1 MAEVDFL
8 IKLFDT
14 LKDAS
19 KETRDLCQAMLTNQ
33 NNIGNYIRNL
43 PVTDLTQALKE
54 HSKQSTSEIGTC
66 TETVES
72 TTDIIL
78 NEVKNMGGRVRTMI
92 IVVSVAFSLFTLATL
107 IGVIS
112 YNISGKTKDTKSI
125 EKLIDEKFESILNES
140 NKKDNEILE
149 AIRRLHPE

>member
-1 MAEVDFL
+1 MAEVDLL

-33 NNIGNYIRNL
+33 NNIGNYIKNL

>member
-1 MAEVDFL
+1 MAEVDLL

-19 KETRDLCQAMLTNQ
+19 KETRDLCHAVLTNQ
-33 NNIGNYIRNL
+33 NNIGNYIKNL
-43 PVTDLTQALKE
+43 PMTDLTQALKD
-54 HSKQSTSEIGTC
+54 HSNRSTSEIGSC

-72 TTDIIL
+72 TTDAIL
-78 NEVKNMGGRVRTMI
+78 NELKNLAEKIKTMI

-112 YNISGKTKDTKSI
+112 YNIRENTSLETKVEEYTTIQDGH
-125 EKLIDEKFESILNES
+125 DELKKEIIESIREEFR
-140 NKKDNEILE
+140 KK
-149 AIRRLHPE
+149 

>member
-1 MAEVDFL
+1 MAEVDLL

-19 KETRDLCQAMLTNQ
+19 KETRDLCHAMLTNQ
-33 NNIGNYIRNL
+33 NNIGNYIKNL
-43 PVTDLTQALKE
+43 PMTDLTQALKD
-54 HSKQSTSEIGTC
+54 HANQSTSEIGSC

-72 TTDIIL
+72 TTDTIL
-78 NEVKNMGGRVRTMI
+78 NELKNLAEKIKTMI

-112 YNISGKTKDTKSI
+112 YNIRENTSLETKVEEYTTIQDGH
-125 EKLIDEKFESILNES
+125 DELKKEIIESIREEFR
-140 NKKDNEILE
+140 KK
-149 AIRRLHPE
+149 